1 MDQPTVTAPQGAFQQ
16 IVVSYEMTILRGRGP
31 YTAVT
36 APENA
41 FALIYGFGALNSRA
55 SLVLAGTDQVQ
66 ALLAREDR
74 GVGIVLLLAP
84 SVVGR
89 IAGRMVPEPAVHSA
103 WHLPSEL
110 RAIALALRDSERT
123 GEAGDIYLTAKGIE
137 LLYETWALVDAEA
150 LTPLAPESGLS
161 RADSERIVRV
171 RELIDERWNEKLSL
185 EGLAALCGLNR
196 EKLTRGFREMFACSV
211 TEAIAER
218 RLSQA
223 SRMLLTT
230 DLPVSSIGYENGYMN
245 NASFSRA
252 FGRRFGVSPSDFRS
266 RQLAA

>member
-1 MDQPTVTAPQGAFQQ
+1 MAQATETAPHGASQQ

-31 YTAVT
+31 FADVT
-36 APENA
+36 APADA
-41 FALIYGFGALNSRA
+41 FALSFGLGAVNVRA
-55 SLVLAGTDQVQ
+55 SLVLTGASGVGE
-66 ALLAREDR
+66 LLARDEPT
-74 GVGIVLLLAP
+74 VGIVLLLAP

-89 IAGRMVPEPAVHSA
+89 IAGRIVPDRTVSSTF
-103 WHLPSEL
+103 HLPAEL
-110 RAIALALRDSERT
+110 RAIALALRDCERT
-123 GEAGDIYLTAKGIE
+123 GEAGDIYRTAKGIE
-137 LLYETWALVDAEA
+137 LLYETWALIDDGA
-150 LTPLAPESGLS
+150 LTPLAPDSGLS

-185 EGLAALCGLNR
+185 ERLAALCGLNR
-196 EKLTRGFREMFACSV
+196 EKLTRGFREMFDCSV

>member
-1 MDQPTVTAPQGAFQQ
+1 MDQPTETVPEGVSQQ

-31 YTAVT
+31 FADVT

-41 FALIYGFGALNSRA
+41 FALVFGLGAFNNRA
-55 SLVLAGTDQVQ
+55 SLVLAGTGQVE

-84 SVVGR
+84 SVVSR
-89 IAGRMVPEPAVHSA
+89 IAGRMVPGASVLRTY
-103 WHLPSEL
+103 HLPAEL
-110 RAIALALRDSERT
+110 RAIALALRDCERS

-137 LLYETWALVDAEA
+137 LLYETWALIDDGA
-150 LTPLAPESGLS
+150 LTPLALDSGLS
-161 RADSERIVRV
+161 RADSERILRV

-185 EGLAALCGLNR
+185 ERLATLCGLNR

-252 FGRRFGVSPSDFRS
+252 FGRRFGVSPSDFRT